1 MRLASVASEI
11 SPSGGEVAGRRG
23 PGARAEARGAEDGR
37 HQEALRHPTFQC
49 AARGEEAAEPL
60 GDALAHLFRERIQRR
75 PEERGPL
82 AARAQG
88 GGGEDRVFEL
98 RHGGE
103 RPAAAPRP
111 LWMRQR
117 HPLGLGDH
125 AVRPQLAGGGLG
137 SPQRIVVAALRRR
150 GHHAHLAQD
159 APVDELERG
168 ERGRGVERSDDL
180 PVLPVEAG

>member
-1 MRLASVASEI
+1 MRPPVELGEATAPSLLDGALAFALA
-11 SPSGGEVAGRRG
+11 AGAPLRLVG
-23 PGARAEARGAEDGR
+23 PLNGADA
-37 HQEALRHPTFQC
+37 ALVLA
-49 AARGEEAAEPL
+49 AARI

-75 PEERGPL
+75 TEERGPL

-88 GGGEDRVFEL
+88 RGGEDRVFEL